1 MRVAFRVDA
10 SVQIGTGHAARCA
23 ALARALTARG
33 HEALCVA
40 RHWAGAE
47 DIPLTRLPPGTTAPD
62 ADGPAHAAWLGCAQ
76 AEDAAHTIEALAGQ
90 KVDWLIVDHYALD
103 ARWERAV
110 APHAGRIMAI
120 DDLADRP
127 HACALL
133 LDQNLGRGAGDYRGL
148 VPPGAALLIGPHFA
162 LLRPEFAAAR
172 PRALAR
178 RDGRLGHI
186 LVTMGGVDAGGVTG
200 AVLDAIGPLGL
211 AVTVVMGGGA
221 PHLGAVR
228 AQAEQW
234 GARLVVDAPDMAAL
248 MAAADLAIGA
258 SGSTAWE
265 RCCLALPTLALV
277 IADNQ
282 REAAAALAAGGAAEV
297 VDAPAALPARL
308 AHYQDNPA
316 ALAAMAAA
324 AGAVTDGRGL
334 SRVIDALEAAA

>member
-40 RHWAGAE
+40 RHWVGGQ
-47 DIPLTRLPPGTTAPD
+47 DTPLTRLPPATTEPD
-62 ADGPAHAAWLGCAQ
+62 AGGPAHAGWLGCSQ
-76 AEDAAHTIEALAGQ
+76 AEDAAHTLQAL
-90 KVDWLIVDHYALD
+90 KDSPPDWLIVDHYALD
-103 ARWERAV
+103 ARWEGAL

-133 LDQNLGRGAGDYRGL
+133 LDQNLGRAAADYQSRVPAGAR
-148 VPPGAALLIGPHFA
+148 LLIGPRHA
-162 LLRPEFAAAR
+162 LLRPEFAATRDA
-172 PRALAR
+172 ALTR
-178 RDGRLGHI
+178 RGGPLRHI
-186 LVTMGGVDAGGVTG
+186 LITMGGVDRGNATG
-200 AVLDAIGPLGL
+200 AALDALGPLGL
-211 AVTVVMGGGA
+211 DVTVVMGGGA

-282 REAAAALAAGGAAEV
+282 REAAAALAAAGAAEV

-316 ALAAMAAA
+316 ALAAMAAG

-334 SRVIDALEAAA
+334 ERVVEALENA